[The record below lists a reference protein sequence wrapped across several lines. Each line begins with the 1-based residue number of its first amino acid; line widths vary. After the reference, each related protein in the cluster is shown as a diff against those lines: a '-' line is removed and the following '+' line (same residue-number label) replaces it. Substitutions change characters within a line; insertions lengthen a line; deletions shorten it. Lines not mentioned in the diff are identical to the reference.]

1 LKGNNSNKRGGV
13 RVAEEGSS
21 ARLEARD
28 RAMLDLKGVPRARI
42 LLSLSVLVFLL
53 CSATFSGT
61 GVPKTSAP
69 VAVVDGA
76 GQRRSSSSSS
86 AFATVQDEDAALEE
100 LRLQLVRENV
110 GFHGRSETDMLT
122 ERINRR
128 LGDGIEIDVFDDG
141 LSEAEHMSV
150 ITKLARLAVEKEE
163 QRKRRRREDLLK
175 RAKQQGIELAEMLDL
190 DPQNQLYQDMLSMQ
204 CGKVSDCTRGCE
216 QSCMKKVSARG
227 GACKTECRNTC
238 SANCK
243 GKMSCERPCEKK
255 CRKDCEKRQ
264 GGSGGTNAETCRIES
279 KKVCDIKCGNL
290 PKPGP
295 CISKCVEEKAKVC
308 AFLSQEEAQSEQAC
322 RLKCGRHLCVNNK
335 CTCSIYYTGDPLC
348 MTPTAVK
355 DMLPPRYA
363 HCATPYSDGRF
374 GKREGKNVTILSD
387 RSRSLDF
394 VRKYRGIHILLGP
407 GHQERP

>member
-1 LKGNNSNKRGGV
+1 
-13 RVAEEGSS
+13 
-21 ARLEARD
+21 
-28 RAMLDLKGVPRARI
+28 
-42 LLSLSVLVFLL
+42 
-53 CSATFSGT
+53 
-61 GVPKTSAP
+61 
-69 VAVVDGA
+69 
-76 GQRRSSSSSS
+76 
-86 AFATVQDEDAALEE
+86 
-100 LRLQLVRENV
+100 
-110 GFHGRSETDMLT
+110 
-122 ERINRR
+122 
-128 LGDGIEIDVFDDG
+128 
-141 LSEAEHMSV
+141 
-150 ITKLARLAVEKEE
+150 
-163 QRKRRRREDLLK
+163 
-175 RAKQQGIELAEMLDL
+175 
-190 DPQNQLYQDMLSMQ
+190 
-204 CGKVSDCTRGCE
+204 
-216 QSCMKKVSARG
+216 
-227 GACKTECRNTC
+227 
-238 SANCK
+238 
-243 GKMSCERPCEKK
+243 MSCERPCEKK

-394 VRKYRGIHILLGP
+394 VRNYHKEYMSSLGLAIKRDPDVKDLIDFSTCAVVGSSNTLLGSDLGPEIDSHSAIIRFNDAKTMGYQQDVGSQNQPQDPERHVLRVSREQKRGVCALHRMAREHVPSIERQKVQGHRAHHVLEAP
-407 GHQERP
+407 GLCPELLAKEALPWIQGHLCGISRHTHRPPPLRDCGHLRIQPKERSLLAEEHKVKDSLCQQALVDSREGVHPDLHHSAWGQVSQLSCEYNRLFEMLSYIPTTDALFFLFGLFLTNPKGGEGTLTSVGARPSAGAA